1 MTGLA
6 GTLRTLRNLTVYRQ
20 RLLDGVIHDVRQKYV
35 GSVLG
40 VFWVVLFPL
49 LQLSIYAGLY
59 TIIFRVRVAGLGEW
73 GYVLLV
79 FSGLVPLL
87 AFNEILNAATSSLS
101 ANKNLLLNTVFPA
114 ELIPLRAGLTAH
126 VSSLFG
132 LTATLL
138 LGYVQGRTGWEAAVF
153 VPIFWVLL
161 VMFAISIGWMFSLL
175 ALVAKDIQH
184 GLGLISMLLIVL
196 SPFAYTPEMVPTLLK
211 PIIYLNPLSYFV
223 LTFQSLICYGTMPDL
238 VPMVGAVVLGVGG
251 FLMSFTL
258 FQRAKS
264 VFFDYA

>member
-1 MTGLA
+1 MSSFA
-6 GTLRTLRNLTVYRQ
+6 GTLNALRNLAAYRG
-20 RLLDGVIHDVRQKYV
+20 RVVEGVIHDVRKKYV

-40 VFWVVLFPL
+40 MFWVALFPL
-49 LQLSIYAGLY
+49 VQLSIYAGLY
-59 TIIFRVRVAGLGEW
+59 TIIFRVRVSGLGEW

-87 AFNEILNAATSSLS
+87 AFNEILNAATNSLHT
-101 ANKNLLLNTVFPA
+101 NKNLLLNTVFPA

-132 LTATLL
+132 LVATLL
-138 LGYVQGRTGWEAAVF
+138 LGYAQGRTGWEAVVF
-153 VPIFWVLL
+153 VPVFWLLL
-161 VMFAISIGWMFSLL
+161 VMFAIAVGWMFSLL

-184 GLGLISMLLIVL
+184 GLGLISMLLIIL
-196 SPFAYTPEMVPTLLK
+196 SPFAFTPEMVPTLLK

-223 LTFQSLICYGTMPDL
+223 LSFQKLITYGTLPDL
-238 VPMVGAVVLGVGG
+238 IPAIGCVVLGVGG
-251 FLMSFTL
+251 FLVSFTL

-264 VFFDYA
+264 VFFDYV